1 MEVGRKEQQHS
12 DEPGMEDPVA
22 QLAANSSK
30 SNAQEED
37 GKAKRVA
44 SLDIFRGLTVAVLSL
59 SLPCFMFVWSVCA
72 LFWFLVLGFA
82 LCVV

>member
-1 MEVGRKEQQHS
+1 MEVGLSIKMEVGRKEQQHS

-59 SLPCFMFVWSVCA
+59 SLPCFMFV
-72 LFWFLVLGFA
+72 
-82 LCVV
+82 